1 MLISPN
7 EKPLLS
13 ADPRNRTFVSAAAVA
28 EPWAE
33 VAFSGCQWR
42 LNLSE
47 ILVAR
52 ILGEVAV
59 AGALRWVAE
68 PSRIPGDAEGHR
80 FVICEQVRWA

>member
-13 ADPRNRTFVSAAAVA
+13 AEPRNRTFVSAAAVA
-28 EPWAE
+28 EPWVE
-33 VAFSGCQWR
+33 VTFSGCQWR

-52 ILGEVAV
+52 ILGEVAA
-59 AGALRWVAE
+59 AGAAE
-68 PSRIPGDAEGHR
+68 PSRIPGDAEGLR
-80 FVICEQVRWA
+80 FVLCEQVRWA